1 MKDSPPYDNIHVNS
15 SPAAKPLSN
24 PDSEAQTAIA
34 YCSSPVIST

>member
-15 SPAAKPLSN
+15 SPDSKPLSR

-34 YCSSPVIST
+34 Y